1 MTSTQ
6 IITNTIFMD
15 GYRRIL
21 MGEGDNRMEHQLR
34 SGVGQLFD
42 EDAAMLPFLSESME
56 VFSNGI
62 FPMHV
67 VVSQGEDSVPTVYRF
82 LPLGDN
88 NWMPVDEEQVQ
99 INFTNKTVPHFVP
112 AVMTE

>member
-6 IITNTIFMD
+6 IITNAIFMD

-21 MGEGDNRMEHQLR
+21 MGSGDDRVELRLR

-42 EDAAMLPFLSESME
+42 EDAAILPFLSETMQL
-56 VFSNGI
+56 FSNGI
-62 FPMHV
+62 FPLHV
-67 VVSQGEDSVPTVYRF
+67 IASKGDEDVPVVYRF

-88 NWMPVDEEQVQ
+88 NWMPVDEEQVRIHFLDDTAQ
-99 INFTNKTVPHFVP
+99 DFVP
-112 AVMTE
+112 GVMTE